1 MSWYTYPGT
10 DIPHRYVIDTHPYI
24 DSTRVGIMGTN
35 YGASLA
41 SLVVG
46 QSKLA
51 MCGVITSPVVQWR
64 HHGKECNSSKSTH
77 IILCKMFSKRSGI
90 LAFPMIQRLLL
101 IMRLQV

>member
-1 MSWYTYPGT
+1 MLTIHIIHCSC
-10 DIPHRYVIDTHPYI
+10 RYIIYSQEFI
-24 DSTRVGIMGTN
+24 DSSRVGVMGTN

-64 HHGKECNSSKSTH
+64 HHGKECNSSTNTH
-77 IILCKMFSKRSGI
+77 IILLQMFSRQRSI
-90 LAFPMIQRLLL
+90 LALPMIQRLLL